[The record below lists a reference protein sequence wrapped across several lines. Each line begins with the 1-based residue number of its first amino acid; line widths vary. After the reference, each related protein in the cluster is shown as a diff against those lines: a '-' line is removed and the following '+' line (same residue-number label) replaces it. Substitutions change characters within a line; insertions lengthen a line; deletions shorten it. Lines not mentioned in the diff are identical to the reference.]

1 MRLGQGA
8 LSAFPQPSEHHFQV
22 CALLDVGILWALD
35 GRVSLPWESSP
46 HLLSSDRAAYT

>member
-22 CALLDVGILWALD
+22 LLNVCILWALD
-35 GRVSLPWESSP
+35 GRVPLVWESSP
-46 HLLSSDRAAYT
+46 HLLSSDQAAHT